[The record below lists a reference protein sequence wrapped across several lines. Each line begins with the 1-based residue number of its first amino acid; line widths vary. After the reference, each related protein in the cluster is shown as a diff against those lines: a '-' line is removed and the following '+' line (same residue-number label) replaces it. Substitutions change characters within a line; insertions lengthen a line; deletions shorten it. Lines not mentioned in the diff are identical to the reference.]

1 MLRLIT
7 TLCCESKTGKSKR
20 ICPFFM
26 LWPIFL
32 HRRRTEVFCQ
42 TLVHKSLWC
51 PEAKPLSALRRVR
64 NTLSVKEPLRV
75 NFSIQNWDWKRGGF
89 CKRKAPF
96 GNGRHALSRKT
107 SQWEIFLLSV
117 LLIRKIITFILFCR
131 SLLALTSECV
141 SLSVAAC
148 WNYNFAPNLNAIL
161 CPASSWCRQKSSTG

>member
-1 MLRLIT
+1 
-7 TLCCESKTGKSKR
+7 
-20 ICPFFM
+20 M
-26 LWPIFL
+26 LWPTRS
-32 HRRRTEVFCQ
+32 RRRWTKSFVNFFKSCPDQSE
-42 TLVHKSLWC
+42 TLV
-51 PEAKPLSALRRVR
+51 ALRRVR
-64 NTLSVKEPLRV
+64 STLSVKAPLRV
-75 NFSIQNWDWKRGGF
+75 NFSIRILDWKRGGF

-117 LLIRKIITFILFCR
+117 LLSRKIITFILFCQ
-131 SLLALTSECV
+131 SLLVLTIECV